1 VARRVRPTLRCL
13 REYLGQA
20 TPRAVTPLDEIGW
33 RALSTRIGHA
43 AVGRPRTVAN
53 ENVQAVLTATLEAGA
68 ARRDTHWSTLWP
80 GDLDEGQALTISTY
94 LSAPTKSSGLR
105 VYRRAE

>member
-1 VARRVRPTLRCL
+1 MRPTLRCL

-33 RALSTRIGHA
+33 KAPSTRIGHA
-43 AVGRPRTVAN
+43 TVGRSRTVAN

-68 ARRDTHWSTLWP
+68 ARRGHALVDPWP
-80 GDLDEGQALTISTY
+80 GDLDKGQALTISTY
-94 LSAPTKSSGLR
+94 LSAPMKSSGLR